1 MQFLH
6 CVFSNVSSNRFPERI
21 HSHTGFICYLYCGET
36 NVQMQNSAILI
47 FLPKIFLVRAGQG
60 KIFWLNRCS
69 GRSDCS
75 SALTQSSIVRCPG
88 SYIDWPTIV
97 LKVRTGNAIFWI
109 KDMGV
114 LWDVGTSDCKCR
126 TPNDAIWILFI
137 RSIISKLRYSYFYRT
152 ERGAFVGRLQFAPY
166 V

>member
-1 MQFLH
+1 MCPQIASLKGYIITLVSFVI
-6 CVFSNVSSNRFPERI
+6 CIVEKPMSNCRIVQSSYF
-21 HSHTGFICYLYCGET
+21 Y
-36 NVQMQNSAILI
+36 
-47 FLPKIFLVRAGQG
+47 PKSFYKVRAGQG

-97 LKVRTGNAIFWI
+97 LKVRTGTAIFWI

-114 LWDVGTSDCKCR
+114 LWDVGTSDCECR

-137 RSIISKLRYSYFYRT
+137 RSIISKLQYSYFYRT
-152 ERGAFVGRLQFAPY
+152 ERGAFVGRL
-166 V
+166 